1 MIKLILLYSI
11 RNMKARKVTT
21 ILTSGGMALVVF
33 VFTTVLML
41 SEGLKKTLV
50 STGSYDNLIV
60 IKKGSVTEVQSGVE
74 RQKASLI
81 ETMPEIA
88 LSEDG
93 KGMIAKELLV
103 LMVLPKKG
111 DSNPANVVIRGVTD
125 KSLLLRPQVN
135 IIEGRFPKEGSHEII
150 VGKAIADKF
159 EGIGLHNSIRFAMRD
174 WIVVGI
180 FDAGNRGYNSE
191 IWGDIDQ
198 LMSAFRRP
206 VYSSVLFKLR
216 DNSEFER
223 VKERIEGD
231 PRLSLEVKRETKYY
245 EEQSEM
251 MATFLRILGLSL
263 TIIFSIGAVI
273 GAMITMYSAVANRTN
288 EIGTLRA
295 LGFQRIVILGA
306 FVSESMLL
314 GLIGGI
320 VGLFFASFMQLLTI
334 STMNWQT
341 FSELAFSFALTFD
354 IVYQALLFA
363 ILMGVSGG
371 LLPAFNASRKNIVN
385 ALRAL

>member
-1 MIKLILLYSI
+1 MIKLIFLYSI

-33 VFTTVLML
+33 VFATVLML

-50 STGSYDNLIV
+50 STGTYDNLIV
-60 IKKGSVTEVQSGVE
+60 IKKGSVTEVQSGIE
-74 RQKASLI
+74 RQKASLV

-88 LSEDG
+88 MSEDG
-93 KGMIAKELLV
+93 KNLIAKEIVV
-103 LMVLPKKG
+103 LMVLQKKK
-111 DSNPANVVIRGVTD
+111 DLNPANVVIRGVTD
-125 KSLLLRPQVN
+125 KSLTLRPQIR
-135 IIEGRFPKEGSHEII
+135 IIEGRLPKEGSHEII
-150 VGKAIADKF
+150 VGKSISDKF
-159 EGIGLHNSIRFAMRD
+159 EGIGIGESIRFAMRD
-174 WIVVGI
+174 WRVVGI

-198 LMSAFRRP
+198 MMSAFRRP
-206 VYSSVLFKLR
+206 VYSSILFKLR
-216 DNSEFER
+216 DNSEFEM
-223 VKERIEGD
+223 VKEKIEKD

-263 TIIFSIGAVI
+263 TIIFSLGAVI
-273 GAMITMYSAVANRTN
+273 GAMITMYSAVANRIN

-295 LGFQRIVILGA
+295 LGFQRIAILGT
-306 FVSESMLL
+306 FVAESMFL

-320 VGLFFASFMQLLTI
+320 VGLFFASFMQYLTI

-354 IVYQALLFA
+354 IVYQALLFS
-363 ILMGVSGG
+363 IFMGVSGG
-371 LLPAFNASRKNIVN
+371 LLPAFNAARKNIVD
-385 ALRAL
+385 ALRTV